1 MYSEVFQF
9 LVSLLF
15 LVEFVLIPSPV
26 MWVFFFLRTTLRAVS
41 CFEDLLYGLF
51 REAAEADFFYL

>member
-9 LVSLLF
+9 FVSLLF
-15 LVEFVLIPSPV
+15 PVEFALIPSPV
-26 MWVFFFLRTTLRAVS
+26 CVFFFLRTTLRAVS

-51 REAAEADFFYL
+51 RVDVNAEFFYL